1 MAFPVH
7 PAGPSG
13 RNVEY
18 LLNLAQAVR
27 QMGVE
32 DDHLFALERHV
43 LGTPHSSPHQTEDMH
58 SFMSSGLTTAMFH
71 VSVRYGGPGEG

>member
-1 MAFPVH
+1 MAYPVH

-43 LGTPHSSPHQTEDMH
+43 LGTPPIFPLTRRRCA
-58 SFMSSGLTTAMFH
+58 SFHTFCLLG
-71 VSVRYGGPGEG
+71 